1 MPYEILATSRTPA
14 LIIYLLDIS
23 ASMSQAMGNKRR
35 IDVVTEALQVVLEQM
50 VFRSMKRGLVAPRYR
65 IGMFAYSDHVY
76 DLLGGIK
83 PIDEVANLGV
93 PELSLIRN
101 TDTAKAFI
109 EAEKALQ
116 KELQYMQRCPAP
128 LVCHM
133 TDGEYTGADPTPI
146 ARRIMNMK
154 VPDGNVLIENIFI
167 SEKILPEPIKN
178 VQQWTGITPASP
190 LTNEYAKNLRSI
202 SSPLPESYVV
212 LMKENG
218 YQVEQG
224 AVMMLPG
231 VSPELVEMGFVMSMS
246 TPTSSQ

>member
-1 MPYEILATSRTPA
+1 
-14 LIIYLLDIS
+14 
-23 ASMSQAMGNKRR
+23 
-35 IDVVTEALQVVLEQM
+35 
-50 VFRSMKRGLVAPRYR
+50 
-65 IGMFAYSDHVY
+65 
-76 DLLGGIK
+76 
-83 PIDEVANLGV
+83 
-93 PELSLIRN
+93 
-101 TDTAKAFI
+101 
-109 EAEKALQ
+109 
-116 KELQYMQRCPAP
+116 
-128 LVCHM
+128 
-133 TDGEYTGADPTPI
+133 
-146 ARRIMNMK
+146 MNMK